1 MISSLSAIVAHYVVP
16 LSIDS
21 PISYPTRQLKDC
33 LVDELATL
41 AIVPP
46 PAVRRGTSDISAT
59 PELALAPAAV
69 AVAVK
74 MDTVWMI

>member
-1 MISSLSAIVAHYVVP
+1 MSSRSP
-16 LSIDS
+16 LTALF
-21 PISYPTRQLKDC
+21 PIQYIQLKDC

-46 PAVRRGTSDISAT
+46 PAVLRGTSDISAT
-59 PELALAPAAV
+59 PDLALAPASV

-74 MDTVWMI
+74 METDWVIQHVG